1 MIENT
6 TASGNVTKAG
16 VTRMTKKIDEQLS
29 TLVDGELANQDA
41 ALEQVAA
48 DSQLKARWSRYH
60 LIRDVV
66 SGHVPEQQ
74 PFTDIA
80 GRVSQALEDE
90 PAILA
95 PLHKRKRAH
104 KIPYIMKQIGGLA
117 IAATVSAVAVITVQ
131 QTQQQSS
138 SAPTEI
144 AVAQPQSKPSAQVR
158 YVSDTTGLD
167 TAVQSKLD
175 GYLVNHNEYSAS
187 AKMQGLLP
195 YMRIVSETPGKK
207 VVVRSVN
214 EQQ

>member
-1 MIENT
+1 
-6 TASGNVTKAG
+6 
-16 VTRMTKKIDEQLS
+16 MTNKIDEQLS
-29 TLVDGELANQDA
+29 TLVDGEIANQDA
-41 ALEQVAA
+41 LLEQVA
-48 DSQLKARWSRYH
+48 DDPQLKARWSRYH

-66 SGHVPEQQ
+66 SSHVPEQQ
-74 PFTDIA
+74 PFADIA

-95 PLHKRKRAH
+95 PVHKRKRTS
-104 KIPYIMKQIGGLA
+104 KLPNFMKQVGGLA

-131 QTQQQSS
+131 QTQEESS

-144 AVAQPQSKPSAQVR
+144 AVAQPSAKPSAQVR

-187 AKMQGLLP
+187 ANMQGVLP

-207 VVVRSVN
+207 VVVRRVN